1 MFTITHSFYISIPI
15 NPFHFS
21 HTHCHPFLSTP
32 HHHFHFYPLISI
44 KPMPPHLHGHACPA
58 FANVSTIP
66 LHPSCSIMPITIS
79 HVHEVP
85 SAWPS
90 LFLPSYPF
98 LSHILPIIPT
108 ISPPSHPTF
117 MLHQTHHHF
126 HFYPLISIKPMPL
139 RLHGHAWPAFANVS
153 TIPLHL
159 SCSIMPMCMKP
170 QVHGHLYF
178 FHPSYPYL
186 HSRHHHSL
194 SRNINRVSLSF
205 KNHIPSMRFTY

>member
-1 MFTITHSFYISIPI
+1 MHTHFFIPCMSPPSWNPISPFLPPHPTTHPISSIPINVFTITHSFYISIPI

-32 HHHFHFYPLISI
+32 
-44 KPMPPHLHGHACPA
+44 
-58 FANVSTIP
+58 
-66 LHPSCSIMPITIS
+66 
-79 HVHEVP
+79 
-85 SAWPS
+85 
-90 LFLPSYPF
+90 
-98 LSHILPIIPT
+98 
-108 ISPPSHPTF
+108 
-117 MLHQTHHHF
+117 HHHF

-205 KNHIPSMRFTY
+205 KNHIPSMRFTYWICVKNGFVMWVW